1 MPIESGDIMNSQD
14 ETRKDLIGRIEAL
27 VEESSSLVRT
37 KASWHRH
44 VEIQAEIMSLCRLAA
59 DMFSGPQPYWQ
70 NDEGQSNQ
78 DVTSTDKEDKSE
90 AA

>member
-1 MPIESGDIMNSQD
+1 MKPNHED
-14 ETRKDLIGRIEAL
+14 RKELISRIEAL

-59 DMFSGPQPYWQ
+59 DMFTGPQPYWQ
-70 NDEGQSNQ
+70 QDDESQQEQPESRDN
-78 DVTSTDKEDKSE
+78 DKSE

>member
-1 MPIESGDIMNSQD
+1 MKPNEEG
-14 ETRKDLIGRIEAL
+14 RKELISRIEAL

-59 DMFSGPQPYWQ
+59 DMFTGPQPYWQ
-70 NDEGQSNQ
+70 EPAEQETTDSRND
-78 DVTSTDKEDKSE
+78 DKSE